1 MASDVMTNMEKL
13 SRSNLDNL
21 RAEKKIGA
29 GQQKAELR
37 DKLKAKI
44 DQHKQRFDPKPPPQP
59 EQPAPAPTAKQWT
72 ARETIALNRRANELH
87 SQGEAKKAEPRRQDK
102 VRKLMKYAVRFPEI
116 CAPFKKQIR
125 VDMSEAEADTL
136 LLRIREVL
144 GEKGSKQMCDKLLWG
159 VFMAAEKIT
168 HDFHFNPLKLQI
180 RGISNA
186 VAFGL
191 TQKGFRDSLEP
202 EISEMEIEIGGR
214 FHAPWYA
221 RLGVKLADFT
231 LAFSN
236 RQKQMVAGQFSS
248 RPVGDLPPMQP
259 PPGVPAPTSPAPSPP
274 PQDNV
279 AQ

>member
-1 MASDVMTNMEKL
+1 MAEVMANMEKL

-29 GQQKAELR
+29 GQQKAELK
-37 DKLKAKI
+37 DKLRAKI
-44 DQHKQRFDPKPPPQP
+44 DQHKQRWDPKPPAEPSA
-59 EQPAPAPTAKQWT
+59 APAPKQWT

-87 SQGEAKKAEPRRQDK
+87 AQGEAKKAEPRRQDK

-116 CAPFKKQIR
+116 CTPFKKQIR

-136 LLRIREVL
+136 LLRVREVL
-144 GEKGSKQMCDKLLWG
+144 GEKGSKQMCDKLLWAG
-159 VFMAAEKIT
+159 FLAVEKIT
-168 HDFHFNPLKLQI
+168 HDFNFNPLKLHVK
-180 RGISNA
+180 GISNA

-191 TQKGFRDSLEP
+191 TQKQFRDSLEP
-202 EISEMEIEIGGR
+202 ELSEMEIEIGGR

-236 RQKQMVAGQFSS
+236 RQKQVVAGQYSS
-248 RPVGDLPPMQP
+248 RPVDAGGLPPMQP
-259 PPGVPAPTSPAPSPP
+259 PPMQPPPAQVPATPP
-274 PQDNV
+274 PMDNV
-279 AQ
+279 AE